1 MKLTRRWIVLLG
13 LLAGAGGLLLF
24 SPPPKS
30 SEVVTPTRV
39 ARPTAN
45 AVSTAAATS
54 AAATDDTL
62 ILALRSRQHGAA
74 PADAFALQNWTPPPP
89 PPPPAPPKPKP
100 TAPPLPFTV
109 LGKKLE
115 DGVWQ
120 IFLAQQDKTYI
131 VRARDTIGSDYRVE
145 SIAPPTAVLTYIP
158 MNERQTLAIGNAE

>member
-13 LLAGAGGLLLF
+13 LLASAAGLLAF

-30 SEVVTPTRV
+30 SDVVTPTRV
-39 ARPTAN
+39 MRPTSNTQA
-45 AVSTAAATS
+45 APTAAAE
-54 AAATDDTL
+54 DTM
-62 ILALRSRQHGAA
+62 ILALRQRQRGAA

-89 PPPPAPPKPKP
+89 PPPPAPPPPKP
-100 TAPPLPFTV
+100 TAPPLPFKV

-115 DGVWQ
+115 DGSWQ
-120 IFLAQQDKTYI
+120 IFLAENDSTY
-131 VRARDTIGSDYRVE
+131 VVHAHDMIGATYRVE